1 MPKACSFLFLFFNV
15 ANNYATDTN
24 GRGESPP
31 GVFLSEKKRIS
42 FQKTAIASLLE
53 PKTKQKLPS
62 NLIIDE
68 LWIELIMSHILMCQ
82 FDNVV
87 ILSFA
92 VFVDAV
98 IQVLMEWI

>member
-1 MPKACSFLFLFFNV
+1 
-15 ANNYATDTN
+15 
-24 GRGESPP
+24 
-31 GVFLSEKKRIS
+31 
-42 FQKTAIASLLE
+42 
-53 PKTKQKLPS
+53 
-62 NLIIDE
+62 
-68 LWIELIMSHILMCQ
+68 MSHILMCQ